1 MFVDLKMVCCLSG
14 LMFLSLLDGGDDKTG
29 TKRPDTPRPNL
40 VTRFTFG
47 LAVSDYLDLL
57 REGNSSLATDD
68 NPVAVQGTDKPEI
81 DKKDDA

>member
-1 MFVDLKMVCCLSG
+1 MFVYLKIVCCLSG
-14 LMFLSLLDGGDDKTG
+14 LMFLSLLDGADDKTG

-57 REGNSSLATDD
+57 RSSLATDD